1 MSSRRRVLGRPANLL
16 RASTQAHRRQRRW
29 VFLVAGES
37 RIMTRHEPQ
46 PSGMEARPP
55 AKAQRRTI
63 PSTCPTCGAAMPE
76 GFRFCG
82 QCGQALAAAFQP
94 SPEGSVTIMFTDI
107 EGFTRL
113 LGSLDRE
120 EARELVHV
128 HSWTVRECVQRKGGF
143 EVKALGDGF
152 MLVFTTARQAVRCA
166 VDIQRALAE
175 HNREHPDRQLLVRIG
190 INSGDTFR
198 HGEDYFGLAVSMAAR
213 VVTKARGGQILVTDT
228 SRDLAG
234 PLEGVEYVE
243 RGRFQMRGFPG
254 RHRLY
259 EVVWQ

>member
-1 MSSRRRVLGRPANLL
+1 MMPSQQLKTKARPQAKARRRPV
-16 RASTQAHRRQRRW
+16 
-29 VFLVAGES
+29 VA
-37 RIMTRHEPQ
+37 
-46 PSGMEARPP
+46 
-55 AKAQRRTI
+55 K
-63 PSTCPTCGAAMPE
+63 CPTCGAVVPD

-94 SPEGSVTIMFTDI
+94 SPEGNLTIMFTDV
-107 EGFTRL
+107 EGFTPL
-113 LGSLDRE
+113 LRALDE
-120 EARELVHV
+120 DEAHELVHV

-152 MLVFTTARQAVRCA
+152 MLVFTTARQALRCA
-166 VDIQRALAE
+166 VDIQRALSE
-175 HNREHPDRQLLVRIG
+175 YSREHPQRPLLLRMG

-213 VVTKARGGQILVTDT
+213 VVAKARGGQILVTDI

-234 PLEGVEYVE
+234 PLEGVEYVP

-254 RHRLY
+254 RQRLY
-259 EVVWQ
+259 EAVWR

>member
-1 MSSRRRVLGRPANLL
+1 MA
-16 RASTQAHRRQRRW
+16 QR
-29 VFLVAGES
+29 LTLPGL
-37 RIMTRHEPQ
+37 
-46 PSGMEARPP
+46 EARPR
-55 AKAQRRTI
+55 AKAGRRPAVT
-63 PSTCPTCGAAMPE
+63 TCPTCGAVVPE

-94 SPEGSVTIMFTDI
+94 SPEGNLTIMFTDI
-107 EGFTRL
+107 EGFTDLFRT
-113 LGSLDRE
+113 LDE
-120 EARELVHV
+120 DEAHELVHV

-152 MLVFTTARQAVRCA
+152 MLVFTAARQALRCA

-175 HNREHPDRQLLVRIG
+175 YNLEHPQRPLLVRVG

-198 HGEDYFGLAVSMAAR
+198 HGEDYFGLSVSMAAR
-213 VVTKARGGQILVTDT
+213 VLAKARGGQVLITEA

-234 PLEGVEYVE
+234 PLDGVEFAE
-243 RGRFQMRGFPG
+243 RGRFQMKGFAG

-259 EVVWQ
+259 EVVW